1 MHWLDFFHLGAALG
15 WFKNLDMN
23 DFLEDNELNY
33 NYYDL
38 DVYNKV
44 PTSDIC
50 IGRTNNTNK
59 RGKD

>member
-1 MHWLDFFHLGAALG
+1 MHWLDFFYLGAALG

-44 PTSDIC
+44 PISDIC
-50 IGRTNNTNK
+50 ISRTNNTNK
-59 RGKD
+59 K

>member
-15 WFKNLDMN
+15 WFKKLDMN

-50 IGRTNNTNK
+50 NSGTNNTNK
-59 RGKD
+59 R

>member
-1 MHWLDFFHLGAALG
+1 MHWLDFFYLGATLG

-44 PTSDIC
+44 STSDIC
-50 IGRTNNTNK
+50 NSRTNNANK
-59 RGKD
+59 GRKD